1 MDKLFLVGCGG
12 AVGAILRYV
21 ISLVP
26 WKGEFPLL
34 TLITNLAG
42 AILIGLVVGLA
53 FSKDTI
59 SPNMVLFF
67 KTGVCGGF
75 TTFSTFSLEALTL
88 LERNQKGIAVVY
100 IFLSVV
106 GCVIGVWFGKKL
118 IMRLKKS
125 SGWNS
130 YIMNIGLFW
139 IM

>member
-1 MDKLFLVGCGG
+1 MKEEKYMDKLFLVGCGG
-12 AVGAILRYV
+12 AVGAILRYM

-59 SPNMVLFF
+59 SPNIVLFF

-118 IMRLKKS
+118 IMR
-125 SGWNS
+125 
-130 YIMNIGLFW
+130 
-139 IM
+139 

>member
-12 AVGAILRYV
+12 AVGAILRYM

-59 SPNMVLFF
+59 SPNIVLFF

-75 TTFSTFSLEALTL
+75 TTFSTFSLETLTL
-88 LERNQKGIAVVY
+88 LERNQKEYAAVY
-100 IFLSVV
+100 ILLSVA
-106 GCVIGVWFGKKL
+106 GCIIGVWFGKRL
-118 IMRLKKS
+118 ILR
-125 SGWNS
+125 
-130 YIMNIGLFW
+130 
-139 IM
+139 

>member
-1 MDKLFLVGCGG
+1 MDKLFWVGCGG
-12 AVGAILRYV
+12 AVGAILRYA
-21 ISLVP
+21 ISLLP

-34 TLITNLAG
+34 TLVTNLAG
-42 AILIGLVVGLA
+42 AILIGLVVGFA
-53 FSKDTI
+53 SSKDTI
-59 SPNMVLFF
+59 SSNTVLFL

-118 IMRLKKS
+118 IMR
-125 SGWNS
+125 
-130 YIMNIGLFW
+130 
-139 IM
+139 

>member
-12 AVGAILRYV
+12 AVGAILRYM

-59 SPNMVLFF
+59 SPNIVLFLRREYVVDLQHF
-67 KTGVCGGF
+67 
-75 TTFSTFSLEALTL
+75 L
-88 LERNQKGIAVVY
+88 LFHWKH
-100 IFLSVV
+100 
-106 GCVIGVWFGKKL
+106 
-118 IMRLKKS
+118 
-125 SGWNS
+125 
-130 YIMNIGLFW
+130 
-139 IM
+139 

>member
-12 AVGAILRYV
+12 AVGAILRYM

-59 SPNMVLFF
+59 SPNIVLFF
-67 KTGVCGGF
+67 HLIISFFPNQTPITHP
-75 TTFSTFSLEALTL
+75 TT
-88 LERNQKGIAVVY
+88 
-100 IFLSVV
+100 
-106 GCVIGVWFGKKL
+106 
-118 IMRLKKS
+118 LKK
-125 SGWNS
+125 
-130 YIMNIGLFW
+130 I
-139 IM
+139 